1 VMSVIPAG
9 GCSAAVVAAVAHRQF
24 AALSLDHWQQL
35 LTPSGVLL
43 DLKGIVPRE
52 LAVMRL

>member
-1 VMSVIPAG
+1 VGIPEA
-9 GCSAAVVAAVAHRQF
+9 SWR
-24 AALSLDHWQQL
+24 QL

-52 LAVMRL
+52 VGALRL